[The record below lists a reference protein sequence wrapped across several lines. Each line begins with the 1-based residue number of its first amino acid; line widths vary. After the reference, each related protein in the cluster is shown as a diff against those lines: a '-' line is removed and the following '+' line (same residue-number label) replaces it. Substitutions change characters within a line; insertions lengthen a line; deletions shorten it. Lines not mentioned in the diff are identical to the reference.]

1 MGFDNPEQKMSKSIA
16 VQRPGHAVMLLDSP
30 KRIKKTIMSSKTDAG
45 CEFRPDQASPGVRN
59 LVGIYQALSEESVD
73 TIVGRYEGRGYG
85 YLKKDLLDLTLNALT
100 PIQERYTD
108 LMSDPTTLDEVLRP
122 STERAQTIAAATME
136 RVRTAVGIG

>member
-1 MGFDNPEQKMSKSIA
+1 M
-16 VQRPGHAVMLLDSP
+16 
-30 KRIKKTIMSSKTDAG
+30 
-45 CEFRPDQASPGVRN
+45 
-59 LVGIYQALSEESVD
+59 SEESVD

-100 PIQERYTD
+100 PIQERYTE

>member
-1 MGFDNPEQKMSKSIA
+1 MYWEFILTRQ
-16 VQRPGHAVMLLDSP
+16 VQGYGIRWDL
-30 KRIKKTIMSSKTDAG
+30 
-45 CEFRPDQASPGVRN
+45 PGV
-59 LVGIYQALSEESVD
+59 VGR
-73 TIVGRYEGRGYG
+73 VGRYDCRTPEGRGYG

-100 PIQERYTD
+100 PIQERYTE